1 MKATIG
7 VLLVQL
13 GTPASPEVRD
23 VRRFLRS
30 FLSDPRVIDLPAPLR
45 RLLVDGLIAPLRAP
59 KSARAYRSIW
69 LPQGSPLLVH
79 SRALAHALS
88 ETLGAN
94 YRVALGMRYGEPY
107 LAQALQTL
115 ARAGVERIVAAP
127 LFPQN
132 TQSSLGSA
140 SERVRECHA
149 LLGAAAPPLTLLGA
163 FANEVGY
170 IHALAEAARPALAG
184 FAAEHVLFSYHGVPE
199 RHVRKADP
207 GGAHCLLRANCC
219 DAPCDAGN
227 LSNAGDADNTGD
239 TGSAGDAGNL
249 SNTSDDAPGDP
260 GYPVDANDANESG
273 GGAVKEGGAD
283 TDDIAAERIRRNCY
297 RAQCLATS
305 RALAAAL
312 GDLARRHSTAF
323 QSRLGP
329 DAWLKPATFETLR
342 ELSGAGVR
350 RLAVLCPSFTADCL
364 ETLEEIGIRAREHW
378 RECGGE
384 ALLLAPCL
392 NAHPAWVEA
401 LAQRIRRHAE
411 TETGAAPGG

>member
-1 MKATIG
+1 MKARFG

-13 GTPASPEVRD
+13 GTPASAEVRD
-23 VRRFLRS
+23 VRRFLRT
-30 FLSDPRVIDLPAPLR
+30 FLSDPRVIDLPTPLR
-45 RLLVDGLIAPLRAP
+45 GLLVHGLIAPLRAP
-59 KSARAYRSIW
+59 ASARAYRSIW

-79 SRALAHALS
+79 SEALMRALS
-88 ETLGAN
+88 ERLGAD
-94 YRVALGMRYGEPY
+94 YQVALGMRYGAPDLE
-107 LAQALQTL
+107 QALRAL
-115 ARAGVERIVAAP
+115 AHAGVERIVAAP

-149 LLGAAAPPLTLLGA
+149 LLGAGAPPLELLGA
-163 FANEVGY
+163 FASDAGY
-170 IHALAEAARPALAG
+170 IHALAEAARPGLED
-184 FAAEHVLFSYHGVPE
+184 FAPEHVLFSYHGVPE

-207 GGAHCLLRANCC
+207 GGAHCLLRPDCC
-219 DAPCDAGN
+219 DAPGTADG
-227 LSNAGDADNTGD
+227 AGDANARGEA
-239 TGSAGDAGNL
+239 GRVGDAGE
-249 SNTSDDAPGDP
+249 D
-260 GYPVDANDANESG
+260 
-273 GGAVKEGGAD
+273 
-283 TDDIAAERIRRNCY
+283 AAERIRRNCY

-312 GDLARRHSTAF
+312 GRSAERHSTAF

-329 DAWLKPATFETLR
+329 DAWLKPATFELLR
-342 ELSGAGVR
+342 ELAGAGVR

-378 RECGGE
+378 RACGGE
-384 ALLLAPCL
+384 ALHLAPCL

-411 TETGAAPGG
+411 AASAPGG